1 MYQIEYTPQAI
12 EDLKYFKKHEQQ
24 QILSEISVQLRYEPS
39 VETRNCKRTRPN
51 SIAGWELRIAEF
63 RVFYNVEEQVQIVEI
78 KRIGEKEGNT
88 FLFRGQQED
97 L

>member
-1 MYQIEYTPQAI
+1 MNR
-12 EDLKYFKKHEQQ
+12 
-24 QILSEISVQLRYEPS
+24 VLRLATAS
-39 VETRNCKRTRPN
+39 AQGPN
-51 SIAGWELRIAEF
+51 SMAEWELRIAEF

-78 KRIGEKEGNT
+78 QRIGEKEGNT

>member
-1 MYQIEYTPQAI
+1 MYEIEYRLQAI

-24 QILSEISVQLRYEPS
+24 KILDEISVQLRYEPT
-39 VETRNCKRTRPN
+39 VETRNRKRTRPN
-51 SIAGWELRIAEF
+51 SIAAWELRIAEF

-78 KRIGEKEGNT
+78 QRIGEKEGNT

-97 L
+97 V

>member
-12 EDLKYFKKHEQQ
+12 QDIKYFKKHEQQ
-24 QILSEISVQLRYEPS
+24 QILSEIPVQLRYEPS
-39 VETRNCKRTRPN
+39 VETRNRKRTRPN
-51 SIAGWELRIAEF
+51 SMAEWELRIAEF

-78 KRIGEKEGNT
+78 QRIGEKEGNT

-97 L
+97 V

>member
-24 QILSEISVQLRYEPS
+24 QILNEIPVQLRYEPS
-39 VETRNCKRTRPN
+39 VETRNRKRTRPN

-63 RVFYNVEEQVQIVEI
+63 RVFYNVEEQIQIVEI
-78 KRIGEKEGNT
+78 KRIGEKEGNN

-97 L
+97 V